1 MYTRVRDFGAS
12 TVTGTAAAAAVD
24 TRAPVDAGA
33 TLTAA
38 GAADELADAA
48 ADTTALLPAE
58 GARTAAGA
66 TDTVDTPNGDTPTP
80 DVAGFEGAPNPKLN
94 NELTPALLLLL
105 LLLPP
110 NTKPLPL
117 DDDPKP
123 NDSAGATTTAAGT
136 DAGAEPGRAFAHD
149 AHTLALLLFS
159 TKHTSHC
166 QPPLGTN
173 PIATLLNSTPP
184 AAHAALLALAD
195 DGADSTPQSSI
206 FAA

>member
-1 MYTRVRDFGAS
+1 MYTRVRDFAAS
-12 TVTGTAAAAAVD
+12 TVTGAAAAAAVD

-38 GAADELADAA
+38 GAADEFADAA
-48 ADTTALLPAE
+48 ANATALLPAE
-58 GARTAAGA
+58 GAGTAAGA

-80 DVAGFEGAPNPKLN
+80 DVTGFEGALNPKN
-94 NELTPALLLLL
+94 NELPALLLLL

-123 NDSAGATTTAAGT
+123 NDSAGATATAAGT

-184 AAHAALLALAD
+184 AAHATQLALAD